1 MEVWFDVDK
10 KDVIEIVEK
19 RKDCF
24 PWGNQPDEKYSCL
37 IFWEDGII
45 RMTVDEFFE
54 LDDNTFECCRYYTDR
69 IADTLEEYKA
79 ITDEKFASAAYSAW
93 CSGAR

>member
-24 PWGNQPDEKYSCL
+24 PWENHPDEKYSCL
-37 IFWEDGII
+37 IFREDGII
-45 RMTVDEFFE
+45 RMTVNEFFE
-54 LDDNTFECCRYYTDR
+54 LDDHTFECCRYYTDR

-79 ITDEKFASAAYSAW
+79 ITDEKIALAAYSAW